1 MLVSEIYSS
10 RQGEGRLTGQ
20 PSIFIRTSGCNLRC
34 HFCDT
39 PFTSWAPEGRH
50 ISITD
55 LLEQIS
61 EMAPKHVVLTG
72 GEPML
77 PRAVTKLT
85 HHLNELD
92 YHITIETSG
101 TVMRDVN
108 CDLISI
114 SPKLANSTP
123 SRSRAGDWASRH
135 ENDRHRPDVVN
146 QLISRHDYQL
156 KFVVSQ
162 PSDLEEI
169 EQYLELLPGVH
180 RHRVLLM
187 PEGIEASQLA
197 ERETWLLP
205 ACEEHQFTYCP
216 RMHIH
221 WYGNKR
227 GT

>member
-1 MLVSEIYSS
+1 
-10 RQGEGRLTGQ
+10 
-20 PSIFIRTSGCNLRC
+20 
-34 HFCDT
+34 
-39 PFTSWAPEGRH
+39 
-50 ISITD
+50 
-55 LLEQIS
+55 
-61 EMAPKHVVLTG
+61 
-72 GEPML
+72 
-77 PRAVTKLT
+77 
-85 HHLNELD
+85 
-92 YHITIETSG
+92 
-101 TVMRDVN
+101 MRDVN
-108 CDLISI
+108 CDLMSI

-135 ENDRHRPDVVN
+135 ENARHRPDVVN

-187 PEGIEASQLA
+187 PEGVEASQLA

-205 ACEEHQFTYCP
+205 ACDEHQFTYCP

-227 GT
+227 GTTKNDRHNVNRLPVEFKCQNDSQSSDRSHGTRNERPDKSGKTPMSLLFPCS